1 MFYLAKTETT
11 PAGSLKRPQD
21 NSFLTQEAYLCSYGP
36 QDNRSCATRCAR
48 SADTKA
54 AFSREVFGIYGTT
67 GVRVFLCF
75 WHVKRSWLKNLHRKC
90 PWSLQHVMFLHMK
103 SHADA
108 LGPLDRAA
116 RASSSKCM
124 TLLRKSCAD
133 HAEQTDF
140 VAYFH
145 KTWGH
150 KPDEWVRGVRDVPHA
165 QQDTTAACEG
175 YHSAIKGN
183 ELAGKSRL
191 QGRRVDWL
199 LHLLW
204 HEECC

>member
-1 MFYLAKTETT
+1 
-11 PAGSLKRPQD
+11 
-21 NSFLTQEAYLCSYGP
+21 
-36 QDNRSCATRCAR
+36 
-48 SADTKA
+48 
-54 AFSREVFGIYGTT
+54 
-67 GVRVFLCF
+67 
-75 WHVKRSWLKNLHRKC
+75 
-90 PWSLQHVMFLHMK
+90 MK

-191 QGRRVDWL
+191 QGRRVETRIRYKQACKAAGFGSNRRKEQAVSKAVRAVQDIPDIFVTML
-199 LHLLW
+199 DSTT
-204 HEECC
+204 ETAQVTSMQDICCKYQVTNAGTANASCTCPEDHSGIGDKGWQHPRGSR